1 MNTKIERRIKRHKK
15 IKKAVLG
22 ARVLPRLVVYRS
34 NKHIY
39 ASLIDDGSGKVIT
52 ASSEKGITKTGT
64 KSEKAYE
71 VGKILAKKAVEKKVK
86 AVIFDRGG
94 YQYHGRV
101 ESLAK
106 GARDG
111 GLLF

>member
-1 MNTKIERRIKRHKK
+1 MNTKQERRIKRHKK

-22 ARVLPRLVVYRS
+22 ARTLPRLVVFRS

-39 ASLIDDGSGKVIT
+39 ASIVDDGKGIIVTS
-52 ASSEKGITKTGT
+52 ASEKEITKSGT
-64 KSEKAYE
+64 KSEKAYM
-71 VGKILAKKAVEKKVK
+71 VGQVLAKKASEKKVK
-86 AVIFDRGG
+86 SVVFDRGG

-106 GARDG
+106 GAREG
-111 GLLF
+111 GLSF

>member
-22 ARVLPRLVVYRS
+22 ARSLPRLVIYRS

-39 ASLIDDGSGKVIT
+39 ASVIDDSSGKVIT
-52 ASSEKGITKTGT
+52 TASEKRITKTGT
-64 KSEKAYE
+64 KTEKAYE
-71 VGKILAKKAVEKKVK
+71 VGKALAVKALEKKVK
-86 AVIFDRGG
+86 SVVFDRGG